1 MIKKTTFYLFGLLLA
16 ISILAGCRFD
26 VGTVAG
32 VVKFSGL
39 PCQPGQPDFNVP
51 PCTGPYPNFKLE
63 IYAAAKPDV
72 IALTAMSDAKGNFRI
87 ELPVGEYIIYTQKG
101 IKPDQKV
108 ENKFKIEK
116 DKTTQLNLSISTG
129 IL

>member
-1 MIKKTTFYLFGLLLA
+1 MLKKSLFYVLGFVMLAATFVA
-16 ISILAGCRFD
+16 CRYD
-26 VGTVAG
+26 TGTVSG
-32 VVKFSGL
+32 TVRFSGL

-63 IYAAAKPDV
+63 IYSTLKPETVATTVMTDRNGHY
-72 IALTAMSDAKGNFRI
+72 SI

-101 IKPDQKV
+101 IQP
-108 ENKFKIEK
+108 ENKIENRFTIEK
-116 DKTTQLNLSISTG
+116 DKTTSLELSISTG